1 MQLYKL
7 TEATKQVGA
16 LLDEGVPFEQL
27 EETLKEL
34 DCDFQEK
41 AKSILFAIANLEAES
56 GMIDAEVKRLASK
69 KTTKATQVAKLREY
83 LLFNMQETNT
93 NKVDNGVM
101 SASIR
106 KGAPTLVITDE
117 DLIPVEF
124 KNIKTSVS
132 TDKKGL
138 LKALKELEEGKT
150 IEGAEVGAGKN
161 TLTIK

>member
-7 TEATKQVGA
+7 TEATKEVSS

-27 EETLKEL
+27 EETLKDLE
-34 DCDFQEK
+34 CDFQEK
-41 AKSILFAIANLEAES
+41 AKNILFAIANLEAES
-56 GMIDAEVKRLASK
+56 GMIDSEIKRLSAK
-69 KTTKATQVAKLREY
+69 KAIKANQVSRLREY
-83 LLFNMQETNT
+83 LLFNMQEKNT
-93 NKVDNGVM
+93 EKIDNGIM
-101 SASIR
+101 AASIR
-106 KGAPTLVITDE
+106 KGAPTLIINNE

-124 KNIKTSVS
+124 KNIKTSIS

-138 LKALKELEEGKT
+138 LKALKALKEGET

>member
-7 TEATKQVGA
+7 TEATQKVSA

-41 AKSILFAIANLEAES
+41 AKNILFAIANLEAET
-56 GMIDAEVKRLASK
+56 GMADAEIKRLNAR
-69 KTTKATQVAKLREY
+69 KTTKANQVIKLREY
-83 LLFNMQETNT
+83 LLFNMQETKT
-93 NKVDNGVM
+93 AKVDNGVM
-101 SASIR
+101 AASIR

-124 KNIKTSVS
+124 KNIKTSIS

>member
-7 TEATKQVGA
+7 TEAMQKVGA

-41 AKSILFAIANLEAES
+41 AKNILFAIANLEAEA
-56 GMIDAEVKRLASK
+56 GMADVEIKRLNAR
-69 KTTKATQVAKLREY
+69 KTTKANQVIKLREY
-83 LLFNMQETNT
+83 LLFNMQKTKT
-93 NKVDNGVM
+93 AKVGNGVM
-101 SASIR
+101 TASIR
-106 KGAPTLVITDE
+106 KGVPTLVITDE

-124 KNIKTSVS
+124 KNIKTSIS